1 MELKEKILSSF
12 MAFEER
18 IDVLSDLHEVRTKAL
33 KNFENKGFPTK
44 KEEAW
49 KYTSLNAILKNDFTV
64 FPKTESVIQ
73 YSDVKKFFLHEIDTY
88 KVVFIDGIFS
98 SHLSSTTHDGID
110 VCLMSSA
117 LNKPKYKM
125 VIDTYFNQ
133 IANKEESL
141 TSLNTAFTSEGAYIN
156 VPKSKVADKP
166 IEIMYFSTG
175 NEAALLAQP
184 RNLVIVGENSHVQ
197 IIERHQSLN
206 DNPVLTNSVTE
217 IFAQKRAIVDY
228 YKIQN
233 DNLEANLIDNTYVS
247 QKQESHVAVHTFS
260 FGGNLTRNN
269 LNFYHFGERLT
280 STLNGVTI
288 IGDKQHVDHYTLVN
302 HAAPNCESFQDYKG
316 IFSDR
321 STGVFNGKVY
331 VEKEAQ
337 KTNAFQKSNNILL
350 SDKATINAKPQL
362 EIFADDV
369 KCSHGCTVGQLDE
382 TAMFYMQQRGIP
394 KKEAKALLMYAFSNA
409 VIENIKIPELKK
421 RITTI
426 IANKLG
432 VKIGFDL

>member
-1 MELKEKILSSF
+1 MLREKLVSSF
-12 MAFEER
+12 MAFEEK
-18 IDVLSDLHEVRTKAL
+18 IDVQTDLHDIRTAAI

-49 KYTSLNAILKNDFTV
+49 KYTSLNAILKNDFSV
-64 FPKTESVIQ
+64 FPNTENTIE
-73 YSDVKKFFLHEIDTY
+73 YRDVKKYFLHEIDSY
-88 KVVFIDGIFS
+88 KVVFVDGVFS
-98 SHLSSTTHDGID
+98 SNLSSTTHDGID

-133 IANKEESL
+133 IASKDESL
-141 TSLNTAFTSEGAYIN
+141 TSLNTAFANEGAYIN
-156 VPKSKVADKP
+156 IPKSKVADKP

-175 NEAALLAQP
+175 SEKALLVPP

-197 IIERHQSLN
+197 IIERHQCLN
-206 DNPVLTNSVTE
+206 DNAVLTNSVTE
-217 IFAQKRAIVDY
+217 IFAAKRAIVDY

-233 DNLEANLIDNTYVS
+233 DAAEANLIDNTYVS
-247 QKQESHVAVHTFS
+247 QKQESHVSVQTFS

-280 STLNGVTI
+280 STLNGITI
-288 IGDKQHVDHYTLVN
+288 IGEKQHVDHYTLVH

-321 STGVFNGKVY
+321 ATGVFNGKVF

-382 TAMFYMQQRGIP
+382 TALFYMQQRGIP

-421 RITTI
+421 RITVI
-426 IANKLG
+426 IADKLG
-432 VKIGFDL
+432 VKLGFDL

>member
-1 MELKEKILSSF
+1 MELKEKLLSSF
-12 MAFEER
+12 MAFEEK
-18 IDVLSDLHEVRTKAL
+18 IDVHSELHDLRTAAI

-44 KEEAW
+44 KEESW
-49 KYTSLNAILKNDFTV
+49 KYTSLNTILKNDFSV
-64 FPKTESVIQ
+64 FPKHENSIEFK
-73 YSDVKKFFLHEIDTY
+73 DVKKYFIHEIDTY
-88 KVVFIDGIFS
+88 KVVFIDGVFS
-98 SHLSSTTHDGID
+98 SNLSSTTHDGLD

-133 IANKEESL
+133 IASKDESL
-141 TSLNTAFTSEGAYIN
+141 TSLNTAFANEGAYIN
-156 VPKSKVADKP
+156 IPKSKVVRKP

-175 NEAALLAQP
+175 TEAALLVQP
-184 RNLVIVGENSHVQ
+184 RNLIVVGENSHVQ

-206 DNPVLTNSVTE
+206 ENPVLTNSVTE

-233 DNLEANLIDNTYVS
+233 DNNEANLIDNTYVS
-247 QKQESHVAVHTFS
+247 QKQESHVYVHTFS

-280 STLNGVTI
+280 STLNGITI
-288 IGDKQHVDHYTLVN
+288 IGEKQHVDHYTLVH

-316 IFSDR
+316 IFSDN

-350 SDKATINAKPQL
+350 GDKSTINAKPQL

-409 VIENIKIPELKK
+409 VIESIKIPELKQ
-421 RITTI
+421 RITKI
-426 IANKLG
+426 IAVKLG